1 MLIFSKGN
9 NNSFENKYLNG
20 IYKKIIIE
28 QDVKIVLPTI
38 YQPIVAA
45 QVSVRNY
52 TDNMVTV
59 PVIIW

>member
-1 MLIFSKGN
+1 MGYIK
-9 NNSFENKYLNG
+9 
-20 IYKKIIIE
+20 IIIIE

-38 YQPIVAA
+38 YQQIVAA